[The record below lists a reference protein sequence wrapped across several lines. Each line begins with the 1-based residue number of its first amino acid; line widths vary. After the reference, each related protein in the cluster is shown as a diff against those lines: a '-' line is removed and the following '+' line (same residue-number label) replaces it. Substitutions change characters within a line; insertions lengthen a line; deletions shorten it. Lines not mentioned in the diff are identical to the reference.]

1 MSTSTKS
8 ESNDDDDDEDDDARS
23 DHSSGHNSFDG
34 DDDSND
40 GDARNYADYI
50 SDVDTEEPLIEEPT
64 TSETESDSVSN
75 FGGKR
80 YMSNLELANFIL
92 SQ

>member
-23 DHSSGHNSFDG
+23 DHSSGHNSFD
-34 DDDSND
+34 DDSND

-64 TSETESDSVSN
+64 TSDTESDSVSN

>member
-8 ESNDDDDDEDDDARS
+8 ESNDDASS

>member
-23 DHSSGHNSFDG
+23 DHSSGHNSF

>member
-8 ESNDDDDDEDDDARS
+8 ESNDDDDEDDDARS
-23 DHSSGHNSFDG
+23 DHSSGHNSF